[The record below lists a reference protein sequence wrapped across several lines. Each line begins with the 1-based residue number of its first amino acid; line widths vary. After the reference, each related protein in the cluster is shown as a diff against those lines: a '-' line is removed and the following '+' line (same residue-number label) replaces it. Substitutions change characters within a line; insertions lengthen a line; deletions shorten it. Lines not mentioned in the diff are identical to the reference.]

1 MRRRWVLRFLQLAMS
16 KIISDRVEFEVPW
29 DRFTLGTSLFIPCM
43 NPTETLMTF
52 RKEAQRQG
60 VMFTYRIVVEKGVQ
74 GLRVWRI

>member
-1 MRRRWVLRFLQLAMS
+1 MS
-16 KIISDRVEFEVPW
+16 RLVSDRIVFEIPW

-43 NPTETLMTF
+43 NPTETLNSL
-52 RKEAQRQG
+52 RREALKHG

>member
-1 MRRRWVLRFLQLAMS
+1 MTFLLRVMS
-16 KIISDRVEFEVPW
+16 RITSDRIDFEVPW

-43 NPTETLMTF
+43 NPTETLAAF

-60 VMFTYRIVVEKGVQ
+60 VVFTYRVVVEKGVQ